1 MKPFTKL
8 PKFVKNYYIIF
19 GLFFIVWM
27 AFIDSNG
34 FSAQYKLTKKLNDL
48 ESEKEFYLDKKE
60 QVLKDREELTTNKE
74 LLEKFA
80 REHYLMK
87 KPSEDL
93 YVIVTED

>member
-1 MKPFTKL
+1 MKFFTKL
-8 PKFVKNYYIIF
+8 PKFVKNYYFIF
-19 GLFFIVWM
+19 SLFFIVWM

-34 FSAQYKLTKKLNDL
+34 FSAQYKLTKKLNNL
-48 ESEKEFYLDKKE
+48 QSEKEFYLEKKE

-93 YVIVTED
+93 YVIVTEN